1 MSTQALIVEIDN
13 KKASLSYNTDTWVLT
28 LRYLDSAQ
36 AEFELSM
43 DNVKKIYVSSKFQ
56 TTHTEEKN
64 KLARTIIGGALFGAT
79 GAIIGAISGEGSKQV
94 TDAKYSCIH
103 IETNDGREFVVV
115 CKENGI
121 VNNSNF
127 FIRGVQDAVLS
138 KNDEAYQKRKKMATV
153 LWIATIV
160 LAIVAIII
168 TNLDI

>member
-13 KKASLSYNTDTWVLT
+13 KEASLSYNTDTWVLT
-28 LRYLDSAQ
+28 LRYLDSAH

-79 GAIIGAISGEGSKQV
+79 GAIVGAVSGEGSKQV

-103 IETNDGREFVVV
+103 IETNDGREFVVI
-115 CKENGI
+115 CKEQGI
-121 VNNSNF
+121 LNSSWAFIQNF
-127 FIRGVQDAVLS
+127 EDAVLS
-138 KNDEAYQKRKKMATV
+138 KNDEAYRKRKKAGTKFAIICIV
-153 LWIATIV
+153 IIV
-160 LAIVAIII
+160 LAIIICNI
-168 TNLDI
+168 D